1 MTDPI
6 PARDRQDQQAQVE
19 QQVEL
24 LEDRVALQLAV
35 EQFNRG
41 EFYACHDT
49 LEALWMEAVDPE
61 RRFYQGL
68 LQTAVAYYHLNNNNR
83 RGCMIL
89 LGEANSKLADFLPTY
104 AGWELQSLWQ
114 TNQSTLRHLSQ
125 LSPEAPLPCLAIPTL
140 SLVEDNSGK
149 L

>member
-1 MTDPI
+1 MSDAPS
-6 PARDRQDQQAQVE
+6 E
-19 QQVEL
+19 
-24 LEDRVALQLAV
+24 ALRLAA

-68 LQTAVAYYHLNNNNR
+68 LQTAVAYYHLQNGNR

-89 LGEANSKLADFLPTY
+89 LGEANRKLADFLPTY
-104 AGWELQSLWQ
+104 AGWDVQALWQ
-114 TNQSTLRHLSQ
+114 ANQGILRHLSQ
-125 LSPEAPLPCLAIPTL
+125 LQPQDPLPHLAIPTL
-140 SLVEDNSGK
+140 SWVED
-149 L
+149 

>member
-1 MTDPI
+1 MGDC
-6 PARDRQDQQAQVE
+6 DWE
-19 QQVEL
+19 
-24 LEDRVALQLAV
+24 ALQRAV

-68 LQTAVAYYHLNNNNR
+68 LQTAVAYYHLQNGNR

-89 LGEANSKLADFLPTY
+89 LGEANRKLADFLPTY
-104 AGWELQSLWQ
+104 AGYNLQALWEANQSLLQ
-114 TNQSTLRHLSQ
+114 ELSCLQPEDPLPPVASPTLRVVGGE
-125 LSPEAPLPCLAIPTL
+125 P
-140 SLVEDNSGK
+140 D
-149 L
+149 

>member
-1 MTDPI
+1 MGDC
-6 PARDRQDQQAQVE
+6 D
-19 QQVEL
+19 
-24 LEDRVALQLAV
+24 LEALQRAV

-68 LQTAVAYYHLNNNNR
+68 LQTAVAYYHLQNGNR

-89 LGEANSKLADFLPTY
+89 LGEANRKLADFLPTY
-104 AGWELQSLWQ
+104 AGYNLQALWEANQNTLQGLAQLKPEDPLPWVAPP
-114 TNQSTLRHLSQ
+114 TLR
-125 LSPEAPLPCLAIPTL
+125 A
-140 SLVEDNSGK
+140 VEECSN
-149 L
+149 

>member
-1 MTDPI
+1 
-6 PARDRQDQQAQVE
+6 
-19 QQVEL
+19 
-24 LEDRVALQLAV
+24 LAA

-68 LQTAVAYYHLNNNNR
+68 LQTAVAYYHLQNGNR

-89 LGEANSKLADFLPTY
+89 LGEANRKLADFLPTY
-104 AGWELQSLWQ
+104 AGWDVQALWQ
-114 TNQSTLRHLSQ
+114 ANQGILRHLSQ
-125 LSPEAPLPCLAIPTL
+125 LQPQDPLPYLAIPTL
-140 SLVEDNSGK
+140 SWVED
-149 L
+149 

>member
-1 MTDPI
+1 MSN
-6 PARDRQDQQAQVE
+6 AHSE
-19 QQVEL
+19 
-24 LEDRVALQLAV
+24 ALRLAA

-68 LQTAVAYYHLNNNNR
+68 LQTAVAYYHLQNGNR

-89 LGEANSKLADFLPTY
+89 LGEANRKLADFLPTY
-104 AGWELQSLWQ
+104 AGWDVQALWQ
-114 TNQSTLRHLSQ
+114 ANQGILRHLSQ
-125 LSPEAPLPCLAIPTL
+125 LQPQDPLPHLAIPTL
-140 SLVEDNSGK
+140 SWVED
-149 L
+149 

>member
-1 MTDPI
+1 MSN
-6 PARDRQDQQAQVE
+6 AHSE
-19 QQVEL
+19 
-24 LEDRVALQLAV
+24 ALRLAA

-68 LQTAVAYYHLNNNNR
+68 LQTAVAYYHLQNDNR

-89 LGEANSKLADFLPTY
+89 LGEANRKLADFLPTY
-104 AGWELQSLWQ
+104 AGWDVQALWQ
-114 TNQSTLRHLSQ
+114 ANQGILRHLSQ
-125 LSPEAPLPCLAIPTL
+125 LQPQDPLPYLAVPTL
-140 SLVEDNSGK
+140 SWVEE
-149 L
+149 

>member
-1 MTDPI
+1 MHRVMGDC
-6 PARDRQDQQAQVE
+6 D
-19 QQVEL
+19 
-24 LEDRVALQLAV
+24 LEALQRAV

-68 LQTAVAYYHLNNNNR
+68 LQTAVAYYHLQNGNR

-89 LGEANSKLADFLPTY
+89 LGEANRKLADFLPTY
-104 AGWELQSLWQ
+104 AGYNLQALWEANQSLLQ
-114 TNQSTLRHLSQ
+114 ELSCLQPEDPLPPVASPTLR
-125 LSPEAPLPCLAIPTL
+125 
-140 SLVEDNSGK
+140 VVGGK
-149 L
+149 PD